1 MQSKNKNLVRDRQ
14 RQERQLRAK
23 WNAAAKRRGERYQR
37 RDLGPSVEIKPRWDV
52 VIELEFPKLS
62 KPQLEVEK
70 PQDVHLAGE
79 VHYFN
84 PELDSVRPRTAK
96 RLHIPPKTTRHI
108 STTASSDPIM
118 KSYMDKGVA
127 NVFITDD
134 VLACIMVAA
143 RSFYSW
149 DITVTKEGD
158 RIVFD
163 KRPKSRLDY
172 LTVNENGPNPHF
184 SQDPRHPNHQLKL
197 NTEATFVNQHF
208 QEQCWSPKTA
218 SMGNPDPV
226 GSAQHRVGYRYRLW
240 DLEDDVKMLVRC
252 THDALVQSKKSKYFA
267 SVCSINE
274 WYPDLNQN
282 SGWRHRL
289 ETQKG
294 AVWAASLKDNSC
306 KISRWVI
313 QAMLAGNREMKFGLV
328 SRIGPNTATKH
339 DILMVQTHA
348 TAKLAKQM
356 TINIQN
362 GWGIVR
368 SLIDIVLQQE
378 DGEYIL
384 FKDPQ
389 REVLKLIAVPEEDE
403 DEDED
408 GDEDGEDEDADAFL
422 DDEEFI

>member
-1 MQSKNKNLVRDRQ
+1 M
-14 RQERQLRAK
+14 
-23 WNAAAKRRGERYQR
+23 QR

-163 KRPKSRLDY
+163 KRPKSRLGTLTPIFFYFILFFLWEGGSNTLLHALTMLMFVRVCVGGGTADY

-289 ETQKG
+289 ETQVCFPSSTLIVYVCVHVCTCVRALEHVCLLTG
-294 AVWAASLKDNSC
+294 FFPNVLVL
-306 KISRWVI
+306 SRKVPCG
-313 QAMLAGNREMKFGLV
+313 QRRSRTTRARSPAGSFRPCLLATVK
-328 SRIGPNTATKH
+328 
-339 DILMVQTHA
+339 
-348 TAKLAKQM
+348 
-356 TINIQN
+356 
-362 GWGIVR
+362 
-368 SLIDIVLQQE
+368 
-378 DGEYIL
+378 
-384 FKDPQ
+384 
-389 REVLKLIAVPEEDE
+389 
-403 DEDED
+403 
-408 GDEDGEDEDADAFL
+408 
-422 DDEEFI
+422 